1 MTRNRWVWV
10 SITCAVAVVVA
21 LVVGAVVYF
30 STGHRAARMA
40 DRIGVSVPNNAT
52 DLQVDDPPF
61 ALQGNCSAMA
71 FLIPKDEWRAYVAKY
86 VDLDTLGA
94 PDMLWE
100 LCGQAHITCDNDIYV
115 KGFAV
120 SSQWKGI
127 KRRLQVT
134 PDCVDGKAR
143 IAWGTDD

>member
-71 FLIPKDEWRAYVAKY
+71 FLIPKDEWRAYVQA
-86 VDLDTLGA
+86 LTGA
-94 PDMLWE
+94 EVAAD
-100 LCGQAHITCDNDIYV
+100 GQLTETQAQ
-115 KGFAV
+115 AV
-120 SSQWKGI
+120 IDEFGADQ
-127 KRRLQVT
+127 
-134 PDCVDGKAR
+134 
-143 IAWGTDD
+143 